1 MKRILAI
8 LLALML
14 LCAAVP
20 AGAMVSADNNL
31 IVNGDFEADD
41 GWTLNGATI
50 KEGVGKDGTRG
61 IELYGIESYTNGFV
75 QSVTVEA
82 NTDYVISF
90 DYKGAISG
98 LYVKKGGSSIINPW
112 PSSPDWENMS
122 YTFNSGDT
130 TTITVSF
137 NGTEV
142 TDVKYIDN
150 IKLEKVVAPAE
161 TVANGDFEAGESGW
175 KLTTWGGTAA
185 INADAAKEGNLG
197 LYLDSS
203 WSNAYQDIRVKANT
217 DYQISFWVKGYAIV
231 YLKSNGDDYFI
242 KWPDTYTDWTKVTYD
257 FNSGDKTALGL
268 EISCG
273 DNSALVDS
281 VKITEKVDEPL
292 TPLDPQNYEYLQL
305 NGVQG
310 WTQEHLNKSSA
321 NNGHESNVTATYY
334 LSDQWLMGEAT
345 QSIKAVKF
353 SASAQFN
360 CLVNKSYTSNAI
372 ACPTPWAPADG
383 VSKVSEYDGVMI
395 AVLDKDGNVPKVSGV
410 QLRVLSNPERNG
422 WGNYQVTKNYAVTE
436 DGYMMFPFAEFP
448 NEAAVRAAIDTAQ
461 GISFLLYSNGVTE
474 YYFSDFKAYREKKG
488 TDFSALEKAV
498 EDLTAFN
505 TDGVYNE
512 AIAAAQ
518 TVLNNSE
525 ATQDEVDAAEKDLR
539 RILRP
544 LQLPEVNF
552 DEDNIVLSFGAI
564 SDIHITGS
572 TTSKESKKY
581 ETALKQ
587 LKEQAGGKLDAIT
600 IAGDFSGDSY
610 NSNIGTTFKTI
621 TDQELGANAN
631 VFFVA
636 GNHDAE
642 NSNWST
648 LSKFYT
654 DLAKYTQN
662 DLPSSQHTRGN
673 RHMVIGGYHYIG
685 INMMDY
691 WKDGE
696 APFAQQ
702 DLDWL
707 KQELESARADAPGQP
722 IFVYLHAGVRDTSY
736 GSELYT
742 GFYWASENIY
752 SYLKDYPEVITF
764 SGHVHFPLMDERT
777 IWQDDFTSLNCGSV
791 QYMAIESGYLQS
803 GSKTTVADSYAVSSG
818 LLVQVDKNNNLKIT
832 RMNFTAGEVIKE
844 PFYISA
850 PDLENELN
858 LLHYNEDY
866 FNLTNIAPTFPLG
879 AMATGSINGANI
891 NLNFDAATDDDMV
904 HHYQVDIKD
913 LASGIVESTK
923 IFSEFYLYSNT
934 EEMPKSYSFKV
945 PYAGSKD
952 FTITL
957 YAVDSMGLRSEPIT
971 FDSTAPAKNGWVYEY
986 GKWGFY
992 VDNIR
997 MTEQWLPDDEGNWYY
1012 VDKTGYRVTEAGLF
1026 FDGSDW
1032 FLLNEEGAQQYNVW
1046 YRDGDTVHYFDAD
1059 GTMVTDSWVDYEGER
1074 YFFNSAGDLQQ
1085 DTWIPTKNKW
1095 YYVDDD
1101 GCMLTNAW
1109 MQTGNQTYY
1118 LTKDG
1123 SAAQDTWAEIDSRW
1137 YYFNEKCVM
1146 LTTCWKY
1153 KDGKLFYLSAEGAA
1167 YKNAWAKINDSW
1179 YYFGGDSGKVTNKW
1193 VKDSVG
1199 WCYLGADGRA
1209 VTNTWKKDSVG
1220 WCYLNGNGSMTKNA
1234 WVKDDG
1240 KWYYLDGNGYMVTNA
1255 WKKDS
1260 KGWVYVGSDGAMLT
1274 NAWCKDSQGWCY
1286 VGADG
1291 YAVTNT
1297 FKKDSTG
1304 WCYLN
1309 ASGSMVK
1316 NNWVKDG
1323 GKWYFLDANGYM
1335 VSNKWMKDSK
1345 GWVYLGSDGA
1355 MATDKW
1361 VKDSVGWCYVGDDGY
1376 AVTNCWKKD
1385 SKGWC
1390 YLDKN
1395 GRMVYDKWV
1404 DGFYVDANG
1413 YWVE

>member
-61 IELYGIESYTNGFV
+61 IELYGIASYTNGFV

-98 LYVKKGGSSIINPW
+98 LYVKKDGSNIINPW
-112 PSSPDWENMS
+112 PSSPDWENKS

-150 IKLEKVVAPAE
+150 IKLEKVTAPAE

-197 LYLDSS
+197 LYLDSG

-242 KWPDTYTDWTKVTYD
+242 KWPDIYTDWTKVTYD

-273 DNSALVDS
+273 DNSAFVDS

-292 TPLDPQNYEYLQL
+292 TPLDPENYEYLQL

-345 QSIKAVKF
+345 QSIKAVKS

-422 WGNYQVTKNYAVTE
+422 WGNYQVAKNYAVTA

-488 TDFSALEKAV
+488 TDFSALERAV

-572 TTSKESKKY
+572 TTSNDTKKY
-581 ETALKQ
+581 QKALQ
-587 LKEQAGGKLDAIT
+587 ILKEQAGGKLDAIT
-600 IAGDFSGDSY
+600 INGDFSSDSY
-610 NSNIGTTFKTI
+610 NSNIGTAFKTI
-621 TDQELGANAN
+621 TDQEMGADAN

-642 NSNWST
+642 NSGWSD
-648 LSKFYT
+648 LSKLFT

-673 RHMVIGGYHYIG
+673 RHMVINGYHYIG

-722 IFVYLHAGVRDTSY
+722 IFVYLHAGVRNTTY
-736 GSELYT
+736 GSDLYT
-742 GFYWASENIY
+742 GFYWASKNIY
-752 SYLKDYPEVITF
+752 SYLENYPEVINF
-764 SGHVHFPLMDERT
+764 GGHVHFPLMDERT
-777 IWQDDFTSLNCGSV
+777 IYQKDFTSLNCGSV

-803 GSKTTVADSYAVSSG
+803 GSKTTVSNSSSVSSG
-818 LLVQVDKNNNLKIT
+818 LLLQVDKNNNIKVT
-832 RMNFTAGEVIKE
+832 RMNFTAGEVIKQ

-850 PDLENELN
+850 PDLENETN
-858 LLHYNEDY
+858 LLHYNDDY
-866 FNLTNIAPTFPLG
+866 FNLFNTAPTFPVG
-879 AMATGSINGANI
+879 AMAVGSINGSNI

-904 HHYQVDIKD
+904 HHYQADIKD
-913 LASGIVESTK
+913 MASGIVESTK
-923 IFSEFYLYSNT
+923 IFSEFYLYSNS

-971 FDSTAPAKNGWVYEY
+971 FDSSAPAKNGWVYEY

-997 MTEQWLPDDEGNWYY
+997 ITEQWLPDDEGNWYY

-1026 FDGSDW
+1026 FDSSDW
-1032 FLLNEEGAQQYNVW
+1032 FYIAEDGAQQYNVW
-1046 YRDGDTVHYFDAD
+1046 YRDGDTVHYFGGD
-1059 GTMVTDSWVDYEGER
+1059 GTMVTGQWITYEGADY
-1074 YFFNSAGDLQQ
+1074 YFNMNGYLITAQ
-1085 DTWIPTKNKW
+1085 WIQGQKGW
-1095 YYVDDD
+1095 CYVDET
-1101 GCMLTNAW
+1101 GARVTNAW
-1109 MQTGNQTYY
+1109 VDRDGGPRYVDEDGYMATNLWVTLDGAIYY
-1118 LTKDG
+1118 LDG
-1123 SAAQDTWAEIDSRW
+1123 
-1137 YYFNEKCVM
+1137 
-1146 LTTCWKY
+1146 
-1153 KDGKLFYLSAEGAA
+1153 DGQKICNSWIADGDNRRYLGADGAA
-1167 YKNAWAKINDSW
+1167 YQNGWKKIDVSW
-1179 YYFGGDSGKVTNKW
+1179 YYFGTDAYMVTNKW

-1199 WCYLGADGRA
+1199 WCYLGEDGRA
-1209 VTNTWKKDSVG
+1209 VTNCFMKDSTG
-1220 WCYLNGNGSMTKNA
+1220 WCYLNASGSMVKNA
-1234 WVKDDG
+1234 WVKTDG
-1240 KWYYLDGNGYMVTNA
+1240 KWYYLDANGYMVTNA

-1260 KGWVYVGSDGAMLT
+1260 KGWVYVGKDGAMLT
-1274 NAWCKDSQGWCY
+1274 NAWCKDS
-1286 VGADG
+1286 
-1291 YAVTNT
+1291 
-1297 FKKDSTG
+1297 
-1304 WCYLN
+1304 
-1309 ASGSMVK
+1309 
-1316 NNWVKDG
+1316 
-1323 GKWYFLDANGYM
+1323 
-1335 VSNKWMKDSK
+1335 K
-1345 GWVYLGSDGA
+1345 G
-1355 MATDKW
+1355 
-1361 VKDSVGWCYVGDDGY
+1361 
-1376 AVTNCWKKD
+1376 
-1385 SKGWC
+1385 
-1390 YLDKN
+1390 
-1395 GRMVYDKWV
+1395 
-1404 DGFYVDANG
+1404 
-1413 YWVE
+1413 